1 MPVLP
6 IPGFSDPVSSLTHL
20 AGTVVCAVLGAFLI
34 YRGRGELRRVVSL
47 AVFVFSCVLL
57 LSLSGVYHLLSPHT
71 AGRSVLMRLDHAAI
85 FVLIAGSFTPIH
97 VILFRGL
104 WRLEML
110 SGIWAL
116 AVAGLTVTVV
126 FFKAMPEWVGLAM
139 YLGLGWLGAIS
150 TIALARRFGV
160 RFILPLL
167 WGAIAYTAGAI
178 AEAAHW
184 PTPIPGIVESHE
196 VFHFAVLA
204 GIAFH
209 WSFIRRIADGG
220 SVEPLNPQ
228 VPVLD
233 VHVGGELR

>member
-20 AGTVVCAVLGAFLI
+20 AGAVVSAVLGAFLI

-167 WGAIAYTAGAI
+167 WGAIAYTVGAI

-209 WSFIRRIADGG
+209 WSFIRRIADGR
-220 SVEPLNPQ
+220 SVERLYPQ

-233 VHVGGELR
+233 IHVGSKLR

>member
-20 AGTVVCAVLGAFLI
+20 VGAVVCAVLGVFLI

-47 AVFVFSCVLL
+47 AVFFFSCVLL

-116 AVAGLTVTVV
+116 AIAGLTVTVV
-126 FFKAMPEWVGLAM
+126 FFNSMPQWLGLAM

-178 AEAAHW
+178 AEAAQW
-184 PTPIPGIVESHE
+184 PTLIPGIVESHE

-209 WSFIRRIADGG
+209 WSFIRRIAGGG
-220 SVEPLNPQ
+220 SVERLYPQ

-233 VHVGGELR
+233 VHVGGKLR

>member
-1 MPVLP
+1 
-6 IPGFSDPVSSLTHL
+6 
-20 AGTVVCAVLGAFLI
+20 
-34 YRGRGELRRVVSL
+34 
-47 AVFVFSCVLL
+47 
-57 LSLSGVYHLLSPHT
+57 
-71 AGRSVLMRLDHAAI
+71 
-85 FVLIAGSFTPIH
+85 
-97 VILFRGL
+97 
-104 WRLEML
+104 
-110 SGIWAL
+110 
-116 AVAGLTVTVV
+116 
-126 FFKAMPEWVGLAM
+126 MPEWVGLGM

-150 TIALARRFGV
+150 TIALARCFGV

-220 SVEPLNPQ
+220 SVEPLNPH

>member
-1 MPVLP
+1 MSVLP

-20 AGTVVCAVLGAFLI
+20 AGAVVSAVLGAFLI

-126 FFKAMPEWVGLAM
+126 FFKALPEWVGLAM

-167 WGAIAYTAGAI
+167 WGAIAYTVGAI

-233 VHVGGELR
+233 VHVGGKLR